1 MVPDQGAY
9 DVGVVP
15 GHAARFA
22 SCLDAGLGQP
32 HADMGGAGDRAEGV
46 LHGQDGGACRDFK
59 PHAGAVLRLRM
70 LKGARRMQQEGWCAA
85 GARGLRQPPRRH
97 EIEGARGGAE
107 IGDEGAGR
115 PAAQRLFHG
124 PQQVWPALRAHED
137 KAGDVEPVR
146 GEPRPVGGAILAE
159 RKFIAHPQDRAVMAG
174 GKAHGERQREAGGG
188 GEIAHPR
195 RCRLVKRAAEQA
207 AEQPVERAA
216 LLSEGERPHRR
227 GGHAASSL
235 FKPRKSLAEYA
246 DSVRTA
252 AGGHRLGDFR
262 SCFVPL

>member
-1 MVPDQGAY
+1 MRGAR
-9 DVGVVP
+9 D
-15 GHAARFA
+15 
-22 SCLDAGLGQP
+22 
-32 HADMGGAGDRAEGV
+32 GANGV
-46 LHGQDGGACRDFK
+46 LHGQDGGAGRNFK
-59 PHAGAVLRLRM
+59 AHPGAILRLRTTE
-70 LKGARRMQQEGWCAA
+70 GAYRMQQDGRCAA

-124 PQQVWPALRAHED
+124 PQQVRPALRAHED
-137 KAGDVEPVR
+137 KARRVEPMG
-146 GEPRPVGGAILAE
+146 GEPRPVGSAILAQ

-195 RCRLVKRAAEQA
+195 RCRLIERAAEQA
-207 AEQPVERAA
+207 AEQPVERAT
-216 LLSEGERPHRR
+216 LLSEGERSHRR
-227 GGHAASSL
+227 GGHAASGL
-235 FKPRKSLAEYA
+235 FKPRKRLAESA

-252 AGGHRLGDFR
+252 AGGHRLGDSR

>member
-1 MVPDQGAY
+1 
-9 DVGVVP
+9 
-15 GHAARFA
+15 
-22 SCLDAGLGQP
+22 
-32 HADMGGAGDRAEGV
+32 MGGAGDRAEGV

-115 PAAQRLFHG
+115 PA
-124 PQQVWPALRAHED
+124 LRAHED
-137 KAGDVEPVR
+137 KARRVDTMG